1 MEDLPSHP
9 DKQRFW
15 ELQTTVAASAFLA
28 EFKGLNTLVLKLIF
42 LSLFLSTEEPQC
54 GKTWQA
60 F

>member
-1 MEDLPSHP
+1 MKDLPSHP

-42 LSLFLSTEEPQC
+42 LSLFLSTDEPWY

-60 F
+60 L